1 MDSYVTSLSA
11 NYKDSVM
18 LTVSIDPLPKGD

>member
-1 MDSYVTSLSA
+1 MDSYVTSLPA
-11 NYKDSVM
+11 NYRDLVM